1 LTQFE
6 KGFPAKAGWQR
17 KRRKK
22 MSVNNPRTA
31 ADERA
36 SIALAMRAQGHSYRG
51 IGEKIGISK
60 TWAQKIMIA
69 ATCEQIP
76 VDSRSITSLRIP
88 KRIYDCLRNM
98 GITEVE
104 EVARLSAKKLL
115 SLNNMGKKSVQQLEE
130 ALTLRGLRLAT
141 KFQYVGE
148 PMCEEEWQGLLQYI
162 GQLAE
167 LEAEHVAQ

>member
-1 LTQFE
+1 M
-6 KGFPAKAGWQR
+6 P
-17 KRRKK
+17 
-22 MSVNNPRTA
+22 VNNPRTA

-51 IGEKIGISK
+51 IGEKIGVSR

-69 ATCEQIP
+69 ATCKQIP
-76 VDSRSITSLRIP
+76 VDPRNITSLQITTRL
-88 KRIYDCLRNM
+88 YNCLTSM

-104 EVARLSAKKLL
+104 EVTRVSAEALLRKKNI
-115 SLNNMGKKSVQQLEE
+115 SKKSVQILEK
-130 ALTLRGLRLAT
+130 ALASRGLRLAT
-141 KFQYVGE
+141 KFHYSGE